1 MGGFSLMVKLHQE
14 GSVPAAC
21 AAGLFLQQ
29 VKITIRQL
37 LMSLFKVKTVMTVGR
52 VSYKRGYPRLVC
64 IAMQE

>member
-1 MGGFSLMVKLHQE
+1 MGGFSLIVELHRE
-14 GSVPAAC
+14 GSAPAAC

-37 LMSLFKVKTVMTVGR
+37 LMSLLKVKTLMTVGR
-52 VSYKRGYPRLVC
+52 VSYKRDYPRLVC